1 MLILPTRLGEDPILK
16 YTLTKEIIYHIEKKA
31 LNENGRSSMFES
43 VKSNRISEYII
54 SQIRNAVFEGKLKPG
69 DRLPPEHQLMET
81 FGVSKATL
89 REALR
94 GLELLGFLQVRK
106 GVEGGAIITEVD
118 IEPALGCL
126 NNYLHFK
133 NPSISDL
140 TQVRILLES
149 YCAEK
154 AALAITPEEIRR
166 LEELNED
173 CAQVLEADNQG
184 ENRKNEIEGTKEIL
198 QPDKTFSKKV
208 LAAHKKITAALLQKN
223 PDQTREEMLK
233 HIRDVEKD
241 LIMLQDARRIQE
253 RF

>member
-1 MLILPTRLGEDPILK
+1 
-16 YTLTKEIIYHIEKKA
+16 
-31 LNENGRSSMFES
+31 MFES

-106 GVEGGAIITEVD
+106 GAEGGAIITEVD
-118 IEPALGCL
+118 ITPVLGCL
-126 NNYLHFK
+126 TNYLHFK
-133 NPSISDL
+133 KPSISDL

-154 AALAITPEEIRR
+154 AAIAITPEEIRR

-173 CAQVLEADNQG
+173 CTRALEVDDQG
-184 ENRKNEIEGTKEIL
+184 ENRKKEIEFHRTVAGVTQNPILVVLIDIVENLLDGTKEVL
-198 QPDKTFSKKV
+198 QPDKTFSEKV
-208 LAAHKKITAALLQKN
+208 LAAHKKITAALLQKD
-223 PDQTREEMLK
+223 PDQTREEMVK
-233 HIRDVEKD
+233 HIREVEKD
-241 LIMLQDARRIQE
+241 LILLQEARRNQDLP
-253 RF
+253 FKQ

>member
-1 MLILPTRLGEDPILK
+1 
-16 YTLTKEIIYHIEKKA
+16 
-31 LNENGRSSMFES
+31 MFES

-118 IEPALGCL
+118 IKPALGCL
-126 NNYLHFK
+126 TNYLHFK

-149 YCAEK
+149 YGAEK
-154 AALAITPEEIRR
+154 AAAAISPEEIGR
-166 LEELNED
+166 LEELNGA
-173 CAQVLEADNQG
+173 CAQALESGNQD
-184 ENRKNEIEGTKEIL
+184 EIRKNEIEFHRIIAGVTPNPILAVLVDIVENLLDGTKEIL
-198 QPDKTFSKKV
+198 QPDKTFSEKV
-208 LAAHKKITAALLQKN
+208 LAAHKRITEALLQKN
-223 PDQTREEMLK
+223 PDQTRDEMLK
-233 HIRDVEKD
+233 HIREVERD
-241 LIMLQDARRIQE
+241 LIMLQEERRKSSDS
-253 RF
+253 F

>member
-1 MLILPTRLGEDPILK
+1 
-16 YTLTKEIIYHIEKKA
+16 
-31 LNENGRSSMFES
+31 MFES

-118 IEPALGCL
+118 IKPALGCL
-126 NNYLHFK
+126 TNYLHFK
-133 NPSISDL
+133 KPSISDL

-173 CAQVLEADNQG
+173 CTRALEADDQG
-184 ENRKNEIEGTKEIL
+184 ENRKKEIEFHRTVAGVTQNPILVVLIDIVENLLDGTKEVL
-198 QPDKTFSKKV
+198 QPDKTFSETV
-208 LAAHKKITAALLQKN
+208 LAAHKKITAALLQRN
-223 PDQTREEMLK
+223 PAQTREEMLK
-233 HIRDVEKD
+233 HIREVEKD
-241 LIMLQDARRIQE
+241 LIMLQEARHDQE
-253 RF
+253 IPLNK

>member
-1 MLILPTRLGEDPILK
+1 L
-16 YTLTKEIIYHIEKKA
+16 
-31 LNENGRSSMFES
+31 FES

-54 SQIRNAVFEGKLKPG
+54 SQIRDAVFEGKLKPG

-106 GVEGGAIITEVD
+106 GVEGGGVITEVD
-118 IEPALGCL
+118 IKPVLGCL
-126 NNYLHFK
+126 TNYLHFK

-154 AALAITPEEIRR
+154 AAPAITPEEIRR
-166 LEELNED
+166 LDKLNED
-173 CAQVLEADNQG
+173 CALALEADNPD
-184 ENRKNEIEGTKEIL
+184 EIRKNEIEFHRTIAGVTQNPILMVLVDIVENLLDGTKETL
-198 QPDKTFSKKV
+198 QPDKTFSGKV
-208 LAAHKKITAALLQKN
+208 LAAHKRVTAALLQKN
-223 PDQTREEMLK
+223 PDQTREEMVK
-233 HIRDVEKD
+233 HIREVEKD
-241 LIMLQDARRIQE
+241 LIALREARRNQ
-253 RF
+253 

>member
-1 MLILPTRLGEDPILK
+1 
-16 YTLTKEIIYHIEKKA
+16 
-31 LNENGRSSMFES
+31 MFES

-69 DRLPPEHQLMET
+69 DRLQPEHQLMET

-118 IEPALGCL
+118 IKPALGCL
-126 NNYLHFK
+126 TNYLHFK

-154 AALAITPEEIRR
+154 AAPAITSEEIRR
-166 LEELNED
+166 LEELNQD
-173 CAQVLEADNQG
+173 CAKALEADDQG
-184 ENRKNEIEGTKEIL
+184 KNRKNEIEFHRTIAAVTQNPILMVLVDIVENLLDDIKEIL
-198 QPDKTFSKKV
+198 QPDKTFSEKV
-208 LAAHKKITAALLQKN
+208 LSAHKNITGALLRKN
-223 PDQTREEMLK
+223 PDQTREEMFK
-233 HIRDVEKD
+233 HIREVEKD
-241 LIMLQDARRIQE
+241 LLLLQEARRNQE
-253 RF
+253 IPFNK

>member
-1 MLILPTRLGEDPILK
+1 
-16 YTLTKEIIYHIEKKA
+16 
-31 LNENGRSSMFES
+31 MFES

-106 GVEGGAIITEVD
+106 GIEGGAVITEVD
-118 IEPALGCL
+118 IKPALDCL
-126 NNYLHFK
+126 TNYLHFK
-133 NPSISDL
+133 NPSIRDL
-140 TQVRILLES
+140 TRVRILLES

-154 AALAITPEEIRR
+154 AAPAISPEEIGK
-166 LEELNED
+166 LEELNEA
-173 CAQVLEADNQG
+173 CAQALEADDQD
-184 ENRKNEIEGTKEIL
+184 EIRKNEIEFHRTIAGVTQNPILMVLIDIVENLLDGTKEIL
-198 QPDKTFSKKV
+198 QPDKTFSEKV
-208 LAAHKKITAALLQKN
+208 LAAHKKITASLLQKN

-233 HIRDVEKD
+233 HIREVEKD
-241 LIMLQDARRIQE
+241 LIMLQEARRNQE
-253 RF
+253 IPIKK